1 VAIPAGLL
9 RDKGNEL
16 EIEVA
21 NLWINRLQLDRT
33 LPEAER
39 LTWTNANPITLG
51 GKELLSA
58 GLLGPVTIVEE

>member
-1 VAIPAGLL
+1 MAIPAGLL

-39 LTWTNANPITLG
+39 LTWTNANPITWAEKNCCRPG
-51 GKELLSA
+51 CWDR
-58 GLLGPVTIVEE
+58 